1 MAGTSTNL
9 DRNLVP
15 KDHFQLGL
23 SYWTFLRHSH
33 PSLPWFPHPLREEII
48 IKRDGRGSPAG
59 AHPSPALLSG
69 RIDYSSVFRNTR
81 RAHSW
86 RRTDS
91 ERGAMDTGKTE
102 SDGQSLHLVF
112 IGKEIKLWRKI
123 VLLAPDL
130 RINICSAFLA
140 RQEGGGRG

>member
-48 IKRDGRGSPAG
+48 IKRDGKEEAKRTEQLL
-59 AHPSPALLSG
+59 SPALPQFFMRLLSLQDERDTHVG
-69 RIDYSSVFRNTR
+69 HLGAGLRQVQR
-81 RAHSW
+81 R
-86 RRTDS
+86 
-91 ERGAMDTGKTE
+91 
-102 SDGQSLHLVF
+102 L
-112 IGKEIKLWRKI
+112 
-123 VLLAPDL
+123 
-130 RINICSAFLA
+130 
-140 RQEGGGRG
+140 

>member
-1 MAGTSTNL
+1 MGEGA
-9 DRNLVP
+9 R
-15 KDHFQLGL
+15 
-23 SYWTFLRHSH
+23 
-33 PSLPWFPHPLREEII
+33 
-48 IKRDGRGSPAG
+48 PAP
-59 AHPSPALLSG
+59 APSPALLSG

-91 ERGAMDTGKTE
+91 ERGAMATGKTE

-112 IGKEIKLWRKI
+112 IGKEIKLWRKV

-130 RINICSAFLA
+130 RVNICSVFLA